1 MSDPRLLRRKCVPQM
16 VAAEKH
22 LLLGEQWQ
30 RDADEGKLGHGK
42 RRHGMGLIRGKL
54 AITQGSSIAMNMLM
68 MNLQKRQEL
77 LLILIGYWVHLL
89 LIDGDALKPRDC
101 T

>member
-1 MSDPRLLRRKCVPQM
+1 MSDPRLLRRKCDPQM

-42 RRHGMGLIRGKL
+42 RRHRMGWIRGKL
-54 AITQGSSIAMNMLM
+54 AIRQGSSIAINVLV
-68 MNLQKRQEL
+68 MNLQKRQKL

-89 LIDGDALKPRDC
+89 LIDGDVLKPRDC